1 MKRKGLTMSELMVVG
16 DRVLIEPLAGEQMT
30 ESGLVLPATVTEK
43 DKVGGGRVVRIGPGY
58 LTANP
63 EYSESEPWKKP
74 HQAVR
79 YLPLQ
84 AEVGDFAYF
93 LKNETIE
100 FVYKGREFLVVRH
113 NSILALVRPDSS
125 DILEKI
131 EEMLR

>member
-1 MKRKGLTMSELMVVG
+1 MSELIVVG

-30 ESGLVLPATVTEK
+30 ESGLVLPATVTDK
-43 DKVGGGRVVRIGPGY
+43 DKVGGGRVVRSGPGY

-63 EYSESEPWKKP
+63 EYSESEPWAKP

-93 LKNETIE
+93 LKKEAIE
-100 FVYKGREFLVVRH
+100 LEYRGHQFLVVRH
-113 NSILALVRPDSS
+113 GSILALVRPDSA
-125 DILEKI
+125 DILERI
-131 EEMLR
+131 EGMLK

>member
-1 MKRKGLTMSELMVVG
+1 MVVG
-16 DRVLIEPLAGEQMT
+16 DRVLIEPLGGEQMT

-43 DKVGGGRVVRIGPGY
+43 DKVQGGRIIRVGPGY

-74 HQAVR
+74 HGSVR

-93 LKNETIE
+93 LKRDAIE
-100 FVYKGREFLVVRH
+100 MQYKGHEFLVVRH
-113 NSILALVRPDSS
+113 SSILALVRPNSS
-125 DILEKI
+125 DIIDEIEK
-131 EEMLR
+131 MLK

>member
-1 MKRKGLTMSELMVVG
+1 
-16 DRVLIEPLAGEQMT
+16 MT

-43 DKVGGGRVVRIGPGY
+43 DKVQGGRIIRVGPGY

-74 HQAVR
+74 HESVR

-93 LKNETIE
+93 LKREAIE
-100 FVYKGREFLVVRH
+100 LNYKGNEFLVVRH
-113 NSILALVRPDSS
+113 SSILALVRPDSL
-125 DILEKI
+125 DILERI
-131 EEMLR
+131 EDLLK

>member
-1 MKRKGLTMSELMVVG
+1 MRCTMSDLMVVG

-43 DKVGGGRVVRIGPGY
+43 DKVQGGRIIRVGPGY

-74 HQAVR
+74 HESVR

-93 LKNETIE
+93 LKRDAVEMQ
-100 FVYKGREFLVVRH
+100 YKGHEFLVVRH
-113 NSILALVRPDSS
+113 NSILALVRPNSS
-125 DILEKI
+125 DILDKI

>member
-1 MKRKGLTMSELMVVG
+1 MVVG
-16 DRVLIEPLAGEQMT
+16 DRVLIEPLGGEQMT

-43 DKVGGGRVVRIGPGY
+43 DKVQGGRIIRVGPGY

-74 HQAVR
+74 HESVR

-93 LKNETIE
+93 LKRDAIE
-100 FVYKGREFLVVRH
+100 MQYKGHEFLVVRH
-113 NSILALVRPDSS
+113 SSILALVRPNSS
-125 DILEKI
+125 DIIDEIEK
-131 EEMLR
+131 MLK

>member
-1 MKRKGLTMSELMVVG
+1 MSELIVVG
-16 DRVLIEPLAGEQMT
+16 DRVLIRPLAGEQMT

-43 DKVGGGRVVRIGPGY
+43 DKVQGGRIIRVGPGY

-74 HQAVR
+74 HESVR

-93 LKNETIE
+93 QKREAIE
-100 FVYKGREFLVVRH
+100 LTYKGNEFLVVRH
-113 NSILALVRPDSS
+113 SSILALVRPNST
-125 DILEKI
+125 DILERI
-131 EEMLR
+131 EEMLK

>member
-1 MKRKGLTMSELMVVG
+1 MSELMVVG
-16 DRVLIEPLAGEQMT
+16 DRVLIEPLAGDQMT
-30 ESGLVLPATVTEK
+30 ESGLLLPQTVTDKEK
-43 DKVGGGRVVRIGPGY
+43 VQGGRVVRVGPGY

-84 AEVGDFAYF
+84 AEVGDFAYY
-93 LKNETIE
+93 LKKEAIE
-100 FVYKGREFLVVRH
+100 FLYKGKEFLVVRH
-113 NSILALVRPDSS
+113 GSILALVRPNSN
-125 DILEKI
+125 DILQKI

>member
-1 MKRKGLTMSELMVVG
+1 MSELIVIG

-43 DKVGGGRVVRIGPGY
+43 DKVQGGRIVRVGPGY

-74 HQAVR
+74 QESIR

-84 AEVGDFAYF
+84 AEIGDFAYF
-93 LKNETIE
+93 LKREAVE
-100 FVYKGREFLVVRH
+100 MQYKGDDFLVVRH
-113 NSILALVRPDSS
+113 NAILALVRPDSS
-125 DILEKI
+125 DILDRI
-131 EEMLR
+131 EEMLK

>member
-1 MKRKGLTMSELMVVG
+1 MRITMSDLMVVG
-16 DRVLIEPLAGEQMT
+16 DRVLIEPLGGEQMT

-43 DKVGGGRVVRIGPGY
+43 DKVQGGRIIRVGPGY

-74 HQAVR
+74 HESVR

-93 LKNETIE
+93 LKRDAVEMQ
-100 FVYKGREFLVVRH
+100 YKGHEFLVVRH
-113 NSILALVRPDSS
+113 ASILALVRPNSS
-125 DILEKI
+125 DIIDEIEK
-131 EEMLR
+131 MLK

>member
-1 MKRKGLTMSELMVVG
+1 MSELMVVG

-30 ESGLVLPATVTEK
+30 ESGLVLPATVTDK
-43 DKVGGGRVVRIGPGY
+43 DKVQGGRVVRIGPGY

-93 LKNETIE
+93 LKKETIE

>member
-1 MKRKGLTMSELMVVG
+1 MSELMVVG

-30 ESGLVLPATVTEK
+30 AAGLYLPATVTDKEK
-43 DKVGGGRVVRIGPGY
+43 IQGGRVVRVGPGY

-84 AEVGDFAYF
+84 AEVGDLAYF
-93 LKNETIE
+93 LKKDSLE
-100 FVYKGREFLVVRH
+100 FVYKGREFLVVH
-113 NSILALVRPDSS
+113 HGSIIALVRPDSS
-125 DILEKI
+125 DVLDKIGEIL
-131 EEMLR
+131 R

>member
-1 MKRKGLTMSELMVVG
+1 MVVG
-16 DRVLIEPLAGEQMT
+16 DRVLIEPLGGEQMT

-43 DKVGGGRVVRIGPGY
+43 DKVQGGRIIRVGPGY

-74 HQAVR
+74 HESVR

-93 LKNETIE
+93 LKRDAIE
-100 FVYKGREFLVVRH
+100 MQYKGHEFLVVRH
-113 NSILALVRPDSS
+113 SSILALVRPNSS
-125 DILEKI
+125 DIIDENEK
-131 EEMLR
+131 MLK

>member
-1 MKRKGLTMSELMVVG
+1 MVVG

-43 DKVGGGRVVRIGPGY
+43 DKVQGGRIIRVGPGY

-74 HQAVR
+74 HESVR

-93 LKNETIE
+93 LKRDAVEMQ
-100 FVYKGREFLVVRH
+100 YKGHEFLVVRH
-113 NSILALVRPDSS
+113 NSILALVRPNSS
-125 DILEKI
+125 DILDKI

>member
-1 MKRKGLTMSELMVVG
+1 MSELMVVG

-30 ESGLVLPATVTEK
+30 ESGLYLPATVTDKEK
-43 DKVGGGRVVRIGPGY
+43 IQGGRVVRVGPGY

-84 AEVGDFAYF
+84 AEIGDFAYF
-93 LKNETIE
+93 LKKDSIE
-100 FVYKGREFLVVRH
+100 FVYKGREFLVVH
-113 NSILALVRPDSS
+113 HGSILALVRPDSS
-125 DILEKI
+125 DILDKI

>member
-1 MKRKGLTMSELMVVG
+1 MSDLMVVG

-43 DKVGGGRVVRIGPGY
+43 DKVQGGRIIRVGPGY

-74 HQAVR
+74 HESVR

-93 LKNETIE
+93 LKRDAVEMQ
-100 FVYKGREFLVVRH
+100 YKGHEFLVVRH
-113 NSILALVRPDSS
+113 NSILALVRPNSS
-125 DILEKI
+125 DILDKI

>member
-1 MKRKGLTMSELMVVG
+1 MSDLMVVG
-16 DRVLIEPLAGEQMT
+16 DRVLIEPLVGEQLT
-30 ESGLVLPATVTEK
+30 ESGLVLPSTVTDKEK
-43 DKVGGGRVVRIGPGY
+43 VQGGRVVRVGPGY

-84 AEVGDFAYF
+84 AEIGDFAYF
-93 LKNETIE
+93 LKKEAIE
-100 FVYKGREFLVVRH
+100 FLYKGREFLVVRH
-113 NSILALVRPDSS
+113 SSILALIRPGSS
-125 DILEKI
+125 DIIDKI

>member
-1 MKRKGLTMSELMVVG
+1 MSELLVVG

-30 ESGLVLPATVTEK
+30 ESGLVLPATVTDR
-43 DKVGGGRVVRIGPGY
+43 DKVQGGRVFRVGPGY

-93 LKNETIE
+93 LKKDAVE
-100 FVYKGREFLVVRH
+100 FTYRGKEFLVVRH
-113 NSILALVRPDSS
+113 GSILVLVRPDSS
-125 DILEKI
+125 DILDKI

>member
-1 MKRKGLTMSELMVVG
+1 MSDLIVVG

-43 DKVGGGRVVRIGPGY
+43 DKVQGGRIVRVGPGY

-74 HQAVR
+74 HESIR

-93 LKNETIE
+93 LKREAIE
-100 FVYKGREFLVVRH
+100 MQYKGHEFLVVRH
-113 NSILALVRPDSS
+113 NSILALVRPNSS
-125 DILEKI
+125 DIIEKI
-131 EEMLR
+131 EEMLK

>member
-1 MKRKGLTMSELMVVG
+1 MSELMVVG
-16 DRVLIEPLAGEQMT
+16 DRVLIRPLGGEQMT

-43 DKVGGGRVVRIGPGY
+43 DKVQGGRIIRVGPGY

-74 HQAVR
+74 HESVR

-93 LKNETIE
+93 LKREAIE
-100 FVYKGREFLVVRH
+100 LNYKGNEFLVVRH
-113 NSILALVRPDSS
+113 SSILALVRPDSL
-125 DILEKI
+125 DILERI
-131 EEMLR
+131 EDLLK

>member
-1 MKRKGLTMSELMVVG
+1 MSELMVVG
-16 DRVLIEPLAGEQMT
+16 DRVLIRPLGGEQMT

-43 DKVGGGRVVRIGPGY
+43 DKVQGGRIIRVGPGY

-74 HQAVR
+74 HESVR

-93 LKNETIE
+93 LKREAIE
-100 FVYKGREFLVVRH
+100 LNYKGNEFLVVRH
-113 NSILALVRPDSS
+113 SSILALVRPNSL
-125 DILEKI
+125 DILERI
-131 EEMLR
+131 EDLLK

>member
-1 MKRKGLTMSELMVVG
+1 MRHTMSDLIVVG
-16 DRVLIEPLAGEQMT
+16 DRVLIEPLGGEQLT

-43 DKVGGGRVVRIGPGY
+43 DKVQGGRIIRVGPGY

-74 HQAVR
+74 HESVR

-84 AEVGDFAYF
+84 ADVGDFAYF
-93 LKNETIE
+93 LKRDAVEMQ
-100 FVYKGREFLVVRH
+100 YKGHDFLVVRH
-113 NSILALVRPDSS
+113 GAILALVRPDSS
-125 DILEKI
+125 DILDKI

>member
-1 MKRKGLTMSELMVVG
+1 MSDLIVVG
-16 DRVLIEPLAGEQMT
+16 DRVLIEPLGGEQMT

-43 DKVGGGRVVRIGPGY
+43 DKVQGGRIIRVGPGY

-74 HQAVR
+74 HESVR

-93 LKNETIE
+93 LKRDAIE
-100 FVYKGREFLVVRH
+100 MQYKGHEFLVVRH
-113 NSILALVRPDSS
+113 SSILALVRPNSS
-125 DILEKI
+125 DIIDEIEK
-131 EEMLR
+131 MLK